1 MALGDDADDE
11 VEQGPVDGVTDR
23 GDGAFGGEGQ
33 GHGAC
38 AVIRR
43 GPVLDQDPLGNA
55 VPFEGPERIFRTG
68 SLSVEDAVDRLGSP
82 LVRGGTSRVMLR
94 WPAQQ
99 RRMSRFV
106 CKDRSSR
113 APVRLA
119 LAVAGGISR
128 EGAEERRLQSVGR
141 SGPI

>member
-82 LVRGGTSRVMLR
+82 LVRGWHEPGDAEMAGSTETYVAVCLQGSFVSSAGASGACRC
-94 WPAQQ
+94 
-99 RRMSRFV
+99 RRNF
-106 CKDRSSR
+106 
-113 APVRLA
+113 P
-119 LAVAGGISR
+119 
-128 EGAEERRLQSVGR
+128 
-141 SGPI
+141 